1 MWPFRDEN
9 VITSRG
15 SSILIAGVL
24 AAVTLMGIDLP
35 GNGVESGNT
44 FYLSNS
50 GDDAA
55 GGRTPATAWRTL
67 DRLARQPLEPG
78 ARVLL
83 DGGDTFEGTLGL
95 GARDAGDASRPVWIG
110 SYGTGR
116 ATIAAGRGPG
126 VLIQD
131 TGGVRVGDLEITGAG
146 GGTADG
152 VTVYTD
158 RPGTRPSGILVEDL
172 EVSGFRNGVS
182 IGTPRPD
189 AGYHGVQVRKVIARD
204 NRVSGVATYGPAF
217 DAIRPVYVN
226 ADITVSEVVAFG
238 NAGDPAARVN
248 TGNGIVLG
256 SVSGGRVVGS
266 VAYENGARSLAPE
279 GPYGIWTYDSTGV
292 VIERNISH
300 HNRTGAA
307 DGGGFDLDQNTSNCV
322 LQHNLSYSNDGPGYL
337 LFSNATNRAN
347 TGNVIRFN
355 SSVDDGRR
363 GDFYGGITI
372 MGGLSGPVS
381 ATGVFDAQVYGN
393 TVTVGRSAAK
403 TPPVVRVA
411 GTLGGIVVYDNVF
424 TAYDDAELVQA
435 ENFTVDGIMLRNN
448 IYHSPSPVVGWAGD
462 RFTTTADWH
471 SATGQH

>member
-1 MWPFRDEN
+1 MTLTGIDR
-9 VITSRG
+9 TG
-15 SSILIAGVL
+15 
-24 AAVTLMGIDLP
+24 AAVERND
-35 GNGVESGNT
+35 

-50 GDDAA
+50 GDDSAD
-55 GGRTPATAWRTL
+55 GRTPTTAWRTL
-67 DRLARQPLEPG
+67 DRLDHQPLRPG

-83 DGGDTFEGTLGL
+83 DGGDTFAGTLRV
-95 GARDAGDASRPVWIG
+95 GAGDAGDASRPVWIG
-110 SYGTGR
+110 SFGNGR
-116 ATIAAGRGPG
+116 AIIAAGGGPG

-131 TGGVRVGDLEITGAG
+131 TGGVRVGDLAITGGG

-182 IGTPRPD
+182 IGATCPD
-189 AGYHGVQVRKVIARD
+189 AGYHGVQVRKVVARD
-204 NRVSGVATYGPAF
+204 NRESGVATYGPTF
-217 DAIRPVYVN
+217 DAGRPVYVN
-226 ADITVSEVVAFG
+226 TDITVSEVVAFG
-238 NAGDPAARVN
+238 NAGDPAAHVN

-266 VAYENGARSLAPE
+266 VAYENGAHSLAPE

-300 HNRTGAA
+300 HNQTGAA

-337 LFSNATNRAN
+337 LFSNVANRAN

-372 MGGLSGPVS
+372 MGGLSGPAS

-393 TVTVGRSAAK
+393 TVTVCRSAAK
-403 TPPVVRVA
+403 TPPAVRIT
-411 GTLGGIVVYDNVF
+411 GTLGGIMVHDNVF
-424 TAYDDAELVQA
+424 TARDDAELVSA
-435 ENFTVDGIMLRNN
+435 ENFTMAGIMLRDNA
-448 IYHSPSPVVGWAGD
+448 YHSPSPVVGWAGG
-462 RFTTTADWH
+462 RFTTVADWH